1 MPKSNGVQKRMNIGT
16 HNESSL
22 HSDIKKWY
30 FRPGDMVEE
39 KHEGSIIDIKR
50 GNTLIEIQTKNFYAI
65 SKKLRSLLKSNK
77 VILVHPIAEEKNI
90 LKVSDK
96 GEVLSRRKSNKKGKI
111 EDLFTEL
118 MRVPDIMCME
128 NLTLEVLMIKAEEIR
143 CDDGKGSWRR
153 KGVSIVDRRLIEV
166 VSSHKFHNKYD
177 LVELLPKDM
186 SQPFTNKELAKMMKV
201 SRSKASK
208 ITYCFR
214 KMGLIEE
221 VGKRGRELLL
231 QKIEI

>member
-1 MPKSNGVQKRMNIGT
+1 MNIGT

-22 HSDIKKWY
+22 HADIKKWY
-30 FRPGDMVEE
+30 FKSGDMIEE

-50 GNTLIEIQTKNFYAI
+50 GDILIEIQTKNFHAI

-77 VILVHPIAEEKNI
+77 VILVYPIAVEKFI

-96 GEVLSRRKSNKKGKI
+96 GEVLNCRKSNKKGKI
-111 EDLFTEL
+111 EDLFIEL
-118 MRVPDIMCME
+118 MRVPDIMCIE

-143 CDDGKGSWRR
+143 YDDGKGSWRR

-166 VSSHKFHNKYD
+166 VSSHKFHSERD
-177 LVELLPKDM
+177 LMKLFPKDID
-186 SQPFTNKELAKMMKV
+186 QPFTNKELAKTMKITG
-201 SRSKASK
+201 SKASK

-214 KMGLIEE
+214 KMGLMKE
-221 VGKRGRELLL
+221 VGKRGRELLF
-231 QKIEI
+231 QTIQI

>member
-1 MPKSNGVQKRMNIGT
+1 MSIGT

-30 FRPGDMVEE
+30 FKPGDMVEE

-50 GNTLIEIQTKNFYAI
+50 GDILIEIQTKNFYAM

-77 VILVHPIAEEKNI
+77 VILVHPIAEEKHI

-96 GEVLSRRKSNKKGKI
+96 GEVLNRRKSNKKGKI
-111 EDLFTEL
+111 DDVFIEL

-128 NLTLEVLMIKAEEIR
+128 NLTLEILMIKAEEIR

-153 KGVSIVDRRLIEV
+153 KGVSIVDRRLVEV
-166 VSSHKFHNKYD
+166 VSSHKFHNQRD
-177 LVELLPKDM
+177 LMKLLPKDM
-186 SQPFTNKELAKMMKV
+186 NHQFTNKELAKAMKV
-201 SRSKASK
+201 SGSKASK

-214 KMGLIEE
+214 KMGLMEE
-221 VGKRGRELLL
+221 VGKRGRELLF
-231 QKIEI
+231 QITQ